1 MNKTT
6 TSNFYNKSKQLP
18 PVKTEKPDPS
28 IIKLSDEKKYIALNR
43 QDFNNS
49 IIQKWGEIIISK
61 LPVRRTNHISFIYD
75 NYFYI
80 FGGRDINETKMNDMY
95 RVKLDFSEDSCEK
108 WEKINYDG
116 DITPE
121 CVAGHKAVLIG
132 NLLYVFGGV
141 NITEDANNTI
151 YIFNVEKRKW
161 SKKKFRENQI
171 IPLSAHSMSL
181 VGKLIVIVGGYSK
194 GKFNEKTFLY
204 DYQNNIWDSY
214 PREMTPEEIEEENRR
229 IEEEERR
236 KKEEEEERKRKEE
249 EERTKKEEEEKSK
262 MEELERSRKEEE
274 ERKKKEKEEEEEKN
288 KFKGEYF
295 EYKDKPEHDPKTLNI
310 LEGEEGNNKGEDN
323 DLPDLISDN
332 IKKDIMPEDDD
343 NKKDNVEQE
352 IKDSKILHDK
362 ETEELKEEKPKKTE
376 EPKEEKPK
384 KTEEP
389 KEEKKEKEEKPKKT
403 EEEAKK
409 SPKKQEEKNKEEKKK
424 QEDKKKDQPKKKE
437 ETKQRK
443 NYFCRK
449 PKKPEPTPDEVPEPR
464 INQSQV
470 TISDT
475 LLYIYGG
482 INSEGH
488 YLDDMWSFSISEY
501 LWTKIEIKGE
511 TPVPRSGHSCLIQ
524 GNNLF
529 IFGGK
534 IANIFE
540 VNEFWKFDLKTN
552 RFTLIHDTLLEMG
565 NNEGKGLYKP
575 KEKNIEYHD
584 PYHTFYKLKKM
595 NMPNKT
601 ANDFYNNNKN
611 NVHQN
616 KYEDLVMKDYKAKIM
631 KNSLIFRIEPEDQ
644 VFIKKLNQ
652 ANQDIKLDKIRYG
665 IVPVPRDGHSCFMY
679 DDKMYVFGGDRNKF
693 PFNDMFVYDFNREVK
708 QKENVDE
715 SNVDKDS
722 RNKPVNVTD
731 DKKSQISSKSKTSKN
746 TTNRK
751 K

>member
-61 LPVRRTNHISFIYD
+61 LPVRRTNHISFIYN

-95 RVKLDFSEDSCEK
+95 RVKLDFSEESCEK
-108 WEKINYDG
+108 WEKISYDG

-121 CVAGHKAVLIG
+121 CVAGHKAVLI
-132 NLLYVFGGV
+132 NKYLYVFGGV
-141 NITEDANNTI
+141 NITEDANNKI
-151 YIFNVEKRKW
+151 YIFDVEKRKW
-161 SKKKFRENQI
+161 SKKVFRENQI

-204 DYQNNIWDSY
+204 DYENNIWDSY

-229 IEEEERR
+229 LEEEERR
-236 KKEEEEERKRKEE
+236 QREEEEERKRKEE
-249 EERTKKEEEEKSK
+249 EERNKKEEEERNKF
-262 MEELERSRKEEE
+262 EELERSRREEE
-274 ERKKKEKEEEEEKN
+274 ERRKKEEQEKMN
-288 KFKGEYF
+288 SSNFQSQYF
-295 EYKDKPEHDPKTLNI
+295 EYKEGVERDDKTKNMN
-310 LEGEEGNNKGEDN
+310 GNENTKDEKLD
-323 DLPDLISDN
+323 DLISDN
-332 IKKDIMPEDDD
+332 IKKDII
-343 NKKDNVEQE
+343 KDNDNAKNDVEQE
-352 IKDSKILHDK
+352 INDNKILNDK
-362 ETEELKEEKPKKTE
+362 EKEKKEQQKKDETKTSEEPQKKGEEKTGEVPQKKEEINKEDKPKK
-376 EPKEEKPK
+376 KEEDKK
-384 KTEEP
+384 KTSEKQ
-389 KEEKKEKEEKPKKT
+389 KENKKEKEKI
-403 EEEAKK
+403 EEE
-409 SPKKQEEKNKEEKKK
+409 E
-424 QEDKKKDQPKKKE
+424 QPKKKE
-437 ETKQRK
+437 ETKK
-443 NYFCRK
+443 KKYYFCRK
-449 PKKPEPTPDEVPEPR
+449 PKIPEPTPDEVPEPR

-470 TISDT
+470 TTSNK

-488 YLDDMWSFSISEY
+488 YLNDMWSFSISEY
-501 LWTKIEIKGE
+501 YWSKIEIQGE
-511 TPVPRSGHSCLIQ
+511 IPSPRSGHSCLIQ
-524 GNNLF
+524 GNNLY

-540 VNEFWKFDLKTN
+540 VNEFWKFDIKTN

-565 NNEGKGLYKP
+565 NNEGKSVSKT
-575 KEKNIEYHD
+575 KEKTVEYHD

-631 KNSLIFRIEPEDQ
+631 KNSLIYRIEPDDQ

-665 IVPVPRDGHSCFMY
+665 IVPVPRDGHSSFMF
-679 DDKMYVFGGDRNKF
+679 DNKMYVFGGDRNKF

-708 QKENVDE
+708 QKENVDD
-715 SNVDKDS
+715 NNIDKDS
-722 RNKPVNVTD
+722 RNKAVNVNE

-746 TTNRK
+746 TSSRRK
-751 K
+751 

>member
-108 WEKINYDG
+108 WEKITFDG

-121 CVAGHKAVLIG
+121 CVAGHKSVLIG

-141 NITEDANNTI
+141 NITEDANNKI
-151 YIFNVEKRKW
+151 YIFDVEKRKW
-161 SKKKFRENQI
+161 SKKVFRENQI

-194 GKFNEKTFLY
+194 GKFNEKTYLY

-236 KKEEEEERKRKEE
+236 KKEEEEERKRKEKEE
-249 EERTKKEEEEKSK
+249 EERTKKEEEERNKKEEEERSR

-274 ERKKKEKEEEEEKN
+274 EKRKKEEEE
-288 KFKGEYF
+288 
-295 EYKDKPEHDPKTLNI
+295 
-310 LEGEEGNNKGEDN
+310 NNKNEGDEIN
-323 DLPDLISDN
+323 DLISDN
-332 IKKDIMPEDDD
+332 
-343 NKKDNVEQE
+343 NKKDNTKENDDNIKNDVEQE
-352 IKDSKILHDK
+352 IKSNQILNDK
-362 ETEELKEEKPKKTE
+362 ETE
-376 EPKEEKPK
+376 
-384 KTEEP
+384 
-389 KEEKKEKEEKPKKT
+389 KT
-403 EEEAKK
+403 EEE
-409 SPKKQEEKNKEEKKK
+409 Q
-424 QEDKKKDQPKKKE
+424 QKKE
-437 ETKQRK
+437 ETKEEQEQKKEEPKKEEDTKQNSKKEEKEKKKEENKKEDKKKQDDKKKENQTKKKK

-488 YLDDMWSFSISEY
+488 YLNDMWSFSISEY
-501 LWTKIEIKGE
+501 LWNKIEIQGE
-511 TPVPRSGHSCLIQ
+511 IPNPRSGHSCLIQ
-524 GNNLF
+524 GDNLF

-534 IANIFE
+534 VANIFE
-540 VNEFWKFDLKTN
+540 VNEFWKFDIKSN

-565 NNEGKGLYKP
+565 NNEGKGIHKP
-575 KEKNIEYHD
+575 KEKNVEYHD

-631 KNSLIFRIEPEDQ
+631 KNSLIYRIEPEDQ
-644 VFIKKLNQ
+644 VFIKKLSH

-665 IVPVPRDGHSCFMY
+665 IVPVPRDGHSCFMI

-722 RNKPVNVTD
+722 RNKPVSVND
-731 DKKSQISSKSKTSKN
+731 DKKSQISSKSKISKISSS
-746 TTNRK
+746 RK